1 MASLKKNDTKL
12 EKGTET
18 KMKESSNNRSNLV
31 IIFRYADFVDI
42 LLMILGTIGAIGDG
56 MSTNCLLV
64 FASRLMNSLGYGP
77 TQKNRGFN
85 FMDEVEKVSVC
96 VYIYSQ
102 HFPPLF
108 CFPHIFL
115 VSISFGFCQT
125 VQFELRILGISSN
138 GGGFYG

>member
-85 FMDEVEKVSVC
+85 FMDEVEKVSVR
-96 VYIYSQ
+96 VYIYIVNIF
-102 HFPPLF
+102 HPCFVFLTFFLF
-108 CFPHIFL
+108 QFL
-115 VSISFGFCQT
+115 LV
-125 VQFELRILGISSN
+125 LSN
-138 GGGFYG
+138 SAV